1 MPIATA
7 VEVVDVIDVDAAF
20 ADTAAQAPRLPAT
33 VLSGFLGAGKTTLL
47 NQVLRHR
54 GPLRVAVIV
63 NDMSA
68 LNIDAE
74 LVRDGAE
81 RAGVG
86 LSRTDEA
93 MVEMSN
99 GCICCTLRDD
109 LLKEVGRLAREGR
122 FDYLLIES
130 TGISEPMPIAAT
142 FDFVDE
148 HGQGLRDLARIDT
161 MVTVVDALNL
171 LNDYA
176 SEDFLAQRDSGVDA
190 QDSRRLVELLVEQ
203 IEFANVVVVSKTD
216 LVDAARLAQVHA
228 VIRALNPAARIIDA
242 RHGDVPIGDLLG
254 TGLFQMEQAESQ
266 PRWIQAL
273 EGHDHSEADEY
284 GLSSFVYRAGRPFD
298 ASRLHALIA
307 QPWPGLLRFKGYVWL
322 ASRLDW
328 LACLSGAGRGHQLDP
343 VGQWSVPLGER
354 GQEFVLIGQDLDIP
368 ALTRALDACLTSP
381 AAPLATLPI
390 TSPVIDPWPR
400 WDLDSPQEG
409 IH

>member
-1 MPIATA
+1 MSAAATPA
-7 VEVVDVIDVDAAF
+7 SANLAPKF
-20 ADTAAQAPRLPAT
+20 APTRRLPAT

-47 NQVLRHR
+47 NQLLRHR

-63 NDMSA
+63 NDMSE
-68 LNIDAE
+68 LNIDAG
-74 LVRDGAE
+74 LVRDGTE

-148 HGQGLRDLARIDT
+148 HGQGLRELARIDT

-176 SEDFLAQRDSGVDA
+176 SEDFLAQRDSGVDP
-190 QDSRRLVELLVEQ
+190 QDGRRLVELLVEQ

-216 LVDAARLAQVHA
+216 LVDAPRLAQVHA
-228 VIRALNPAARIIDA
+228 VIKALNPAARIVDA
-242 RHGDVPIGDLLG
+242 RHGDVPIGELLG
-254 TGLFQMEQAESQ
+254 TGLFDLAQAESQ

-273 EGHDHSEADEY
+273 EGHDHSEADAY
-284 GLSSFVYRAGRPFD
+284 GLSSFVYRADRPFD
-298 ASRLHALIA
+298 AARLHALVA
-307 QPWPGLLRFKGYVWL
+307 HPWPGLLRFKGYVWL
-322 ASRLDW
+322 ASRPDW

-343 VGQWSVPLGER
+343 VGRWSVPVAER
-354 GQEFVLIGQDLDIP
+354 GQELVLIGQDLDVP
-368 ALTRALDACLTSP
+368 ALTRALDACLVSRAA
-381 AAPLATLPI
+381 AAPSGAD
-390 TSPVIDPWPR
+390 DPWPA
-400 WDLDSPQEG
+400 WHLDTPQEG